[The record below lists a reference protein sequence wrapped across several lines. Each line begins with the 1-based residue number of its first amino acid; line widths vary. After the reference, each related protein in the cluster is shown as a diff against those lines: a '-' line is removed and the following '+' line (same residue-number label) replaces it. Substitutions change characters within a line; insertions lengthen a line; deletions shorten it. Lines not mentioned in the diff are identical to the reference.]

1 MTRGR
6 PANRRATRTVRARA
20 FRLVLS
26 TCPDMDSAQRIAHA
40 LVSERLA
47 ACVNIVPI
55 AQSIYRWGGK
65 IESATEQLLIIKS
78 RARDFRAIEKRVHGL
93 HPYELPELLAVP
105 IGDGSQGYLAWLA
118 NPDKPA

>member
-1 MTRGR
+1 
-6 PANRRATRTVRARA
+6 
-20 FRLVLS
+20 
-26 TCPDMDSAQRIAHA
+26 MDSAQRIAHA

-55 AQSIYRWGGK
+55 AQSIYRWRGK

-78 RARDFRAIEKRVHGL
+78 RGRDFRALEKRLRGL

-105 IGDGSQGYLAWLA
+105 ISDGSPGYLAWLA